1 MIPVL
6 THPSM
11 AANLCPLL
19 PHVAV
24 WGESHKK
31 KMPII
36 ARLIHRLRFQMQE
49 ILWWALL
56 GSLGSH
62 GYLSV
67 SLKPNNVH
75 RQVFERIKR
84 CPQSFKKEV
93 NHVPK

>member
-1 MIPVL
+1 MDFLTPPQLTLTIPTLAQQV
-6 THPSM
+6 P
-11 AANLCPLL
+11 
-19 PHVAV
+19 V

-31 KMPII
+31 KMPV
-36 ARLIHRLRFQMQE
+36 ARLINRLRFQMQK
-49 ILWWALL
+49 IYFGGRYQ
-56 GSLGSH
+56 GSFGSH

-93 NHVPK
+93 NHNVTA